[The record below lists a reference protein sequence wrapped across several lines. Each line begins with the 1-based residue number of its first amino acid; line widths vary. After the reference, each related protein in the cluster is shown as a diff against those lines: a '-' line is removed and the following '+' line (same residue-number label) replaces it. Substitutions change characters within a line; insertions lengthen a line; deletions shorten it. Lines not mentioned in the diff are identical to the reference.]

1 MPGIVNI
8 LSGNKQ
14 HLTKYLCEHQQV
26 QAIWYMSDVSN
37 ERSSL
42 SETDLNAIQF
52 VKYTSNFNMKRS
64 WFINLNDLFNSNED
78 FEAVFESYSGE
89 LNLHSVQY
97 KYIHIPF
104 GVIFAN

>member
-8 LSGNKQ
+8 LSGSKQ
-14 HLTKYLCEHQQV
+14 HLAKYLCEHQQV
-26 QAIWYMSDVSN
+26 QAIWYMSDVTN

-42 SETDLNAIQF
+42 NESDLNAIRF
-52 VKYTSNFNMKRS
+52 IKYTSNFSMKQT
-64 WFINLNDLFNSNED
+64 WFINLNDLFNSNEE
-78 FEAVFESYSGE
+78 FETVLDNYSSE
-89 LNLHSVQY
+89 LKIHSIQY